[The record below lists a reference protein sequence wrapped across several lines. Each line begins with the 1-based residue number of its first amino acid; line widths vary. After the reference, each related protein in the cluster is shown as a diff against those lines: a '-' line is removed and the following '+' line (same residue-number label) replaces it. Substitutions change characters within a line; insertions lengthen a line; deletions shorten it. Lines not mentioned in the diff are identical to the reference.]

1 MFYKYGLIILAW
13 ILITGSQNNYAQ
25 SQSELVKKGI
35 TKYIQGN
42 YTEAMRYFDMAIKSS
57 SFVETKISY
66 GGTSQGNNTTGEI
79 KAEMRAGNDYLT
91 GVSTKNYV
99 ETSRKELTNSGENQS
114 DQLMLNNN
122 IELSQIYLYKGRI
135 NLHLKQYSLA
145 AHNFSRGMNLNPSYN
160 TSNIGYAIVT
170 KLQNYFKVCED
181 LKIAMEE
188 GNKAAVIIYK
198 NICE

>member
-1 MFYKYGLIILAW
+1 MLYKYGLIILAW
-13 ILITGSQNNYAQ
+13 ILVTGFQNNYAQ

-145 AHNFSRGMNLNPSYN
+145 VHNFSRGMNLNPSYN
-160 TSNIGYAIVT
+160 KSNIGYAIVT

-188 GNKAAVIIYK
+188 GNKAAEIIYK

>member
-1 MFYKYGLIILAW
+1 MFYKYGLIILVW
-13 ILITGSQNNYAQ
+13 MFITGFKNNYAQ
-25 SQSELVKKGI
+25 SQSELVKNGI

-42 YTEAMRYFDMAIKSS
+42 YTEAMRYFDMALSS
-57 SFVETKISY
+57 SNFAGTKISY
-66 GGTSQGNNTTGEI
+66 GGTSQGNNATGEI

-99 ETSRKELTNSGENQS
+99 ETSRKELTNSGVNQS

-122 IELSQIYLYKGRI
+122 VELSQIYLYKGRI

-145 AHNFSRGMNLNPSYN
+145 VQNFAKGMNLNPSYN
-160 TSNIGYAIVT
+160 KSNIGYAIVT
-170 KLQNYFKVCED
+170 KLQGYFKVCED

-188 GNKAAVIIYK
+188 GSNSAKIIYK

>member
-13 ILITGSQNNYAQ
+13 ILIVGYQNNYAQ
-25 SQSELVKKGI
+25 SRSELVKSGI

-42 YTEAMRYFDMAIKSS
+42 YTEAMRYFDRAISS
-57 SFVETKISY
+57 SNYAGTKISY
-66 GGTSQGNNTTGEI
+66 GGTSQVNNETGEI
-79 KAEMRAGNDYLT
+79 KAEMRAGNDYLM

-99 ETSRKELTNSGENQS
+99 ETSRKELTNAGKNQS

-145 AHNFSRGMNLNPSYN
+145 LQNFAKGMHLNPTYN
-160 TSNIGYAIVT
+160 KSNIGYAVVT

-181 LKIAMEE
+181 LTIAMEE
-188 GNKAAVIIYK
+188 GNNSAKIIYQ